1 MIFHNSFPFISFKY
15 KTILVN
21 MTKRSNLLSL
31 RHFDYSFTHIF
42 ININADSFI
51 IYGSVYMWTSPEP
64 IRRFRLHRYW
74 VLRDGHMHWIA
85 LDHWWNMWIT
95 STSAACNSP
104 AIRRL
109 RVAGMQET
117 HDALHNRHCKRQRSS
132 IRFRLHSHNISF
144 LHSRVTYSWNITQ
157 VQILFVFTK

>member
-1 MIFHNSFPFISFKY
+1 MNYFLPFFSRFLFSLQNIEFVCVYVWMCQNGNSRPIVWCLLKLDQWECVIFHNSFPFISFKY

-74 VLRDGHMHWIA
+74 VLRDGPHA
-85 LDHWWNMWIT
+85 LNGIGPLVKHVNNQHL
-95 STSAACNSP
+95 SC
-104 AIRRL
+104 
-109 RVAGMQET
+109 MQ
-117 HDALHNRHCKRQRSS
+117 
-132 IRFRLHSHNISF
+132 
-144 LHSRVTYSWNITQ
+144 
-157 VQILFVFTK
+157 